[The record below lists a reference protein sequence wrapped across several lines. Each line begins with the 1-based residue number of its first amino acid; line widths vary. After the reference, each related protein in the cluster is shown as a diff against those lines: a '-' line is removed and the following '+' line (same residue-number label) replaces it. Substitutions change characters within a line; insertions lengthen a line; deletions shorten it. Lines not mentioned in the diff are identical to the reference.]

1 MLKKGQFVKEPP
13 VEIGKFYQPQQHLN
27 YKTQEERF
35 IYSLVMGYR
44 ASIPSKIN
52 NLVSAILKL

>member
-1 MLKKGQFVKEPP
+1 MLKKGQFIKEPP
-13 VEIGKFYQPQQHLN
+13 VEISKFYQPQQYVN
-27 YKTQEERF
+27 YKTPEERL

-44 ASIPSKIN
+44 ASLPSKIN

>member
-1 MLKKGQFVKEPP
+1 MLKRGQFVKEPP
-13 VEIGKFYQPQQHLN
+13 VEIGKFYQPQQYVN

>member
-13 VEIGKFYQPQQHLN
+13 VEIGKFYEPPLYVN
-27 YKTQEERF
+27 YKTPEERL

-52 NLVSAILKL
+52 NLISAILKL